1 MSATEITGTGDALFI
16 VCGGVITYADA
27 GASALLGPARAMA
40 GQADPRE
47 ELAARGLAFT
57 SRALAGNGPPAEAL
71 LVSAAPVDSAGK
83 ATKAG
88 LERFGMALD
97 YLPDGVTLV
106 DRETMR
112 FIDANAVSCRRAGL
126 TREQYLQAPPNER
139 ADVGRRE
146 DLMRIYDGLI
156 AGDPPV
162 RVDEQMAMGEGG
174 IRFPAEVTRAAAL
187 VEGRWTI
194 VVTTR
199 DISKRKASEARLE
212 RFRAAIDQSGDAIL
226 LIDPVTRRYLDVNDT
241 ACRMFGLT
249 REQMLAGAVGMV
261 PTDDPERQGPGG
273 GDAIGR
279 MYDRLIDAYPRL
291 LTEEQNFYHPDGS
304 LIQAEATRRA
314 VPSGDGWTIIST
326 IRDIGDRK
334 AAQRVLERFRFA
346 MDHIGDAL
354 TLTDRETMTYLDVN
368 VEAARRA
375 GMSREEYL
383 QMRPGF
389 RVKNASAK
397 QLEEL
402 YDALIADSPAVRKG
416 EYELLQAGGT
426 YYPCEIW
433 RTAVNID
440 GRWIIVTSSRDITE
454 RKRVELQLQRRME
467 DLTRS
472 NEELERFAYVASHDL
487 SEPLRMVGSYTQL
500 LERRYK
506 DRLDGDALDFMGYIV
521 DGSRRMKQLIDD
533 LLTYSRVGRSGRQ
546 RDDVAMDSVLDDALK
561 NLEQLITDK
570 SAVVE
575 RVPLP
580 VIPGDRTALVQLL
593 QNLVGNALKFSG
605 TRQPVVRIG
614 VQEVV
619 KEGVE
624 SWTFSVSDNGIGIAP
639 KYFERIFII
648 FQRLHARE
656 KYDGTGIGLAVC
668 KKIVEYHGGRIWLE
682 SQPEQG
688 TTFHFSLPKAPPDVP
703 AGGETAVNPSRATP

>member
-1 MSATEITGTGDALFI
+1 MSASNITFQADALLI
-16 VCGGVITYADA
+16 VSGGVITHADA
-27 GASALLGPARAMA
+27 AALTLLGTARATA
-40 GQADPRE
+40 GMPDPRE
-47 ELAARGLAFT
+47 ELAALGLCVT
-57 SRALAGNGPPAEAL
+57 SRVLAGTGPAAEAL
-71 LVSAAPVDSAGK
+71 LVSQAAPDSASQ
-83 ATKAG
+83 ATRAG
-88 LERFGMALD
+88 LERFGRALD

-139 ADVGRRE
+139 TDVGRLE

-156 AGDPPV
+156 AGNPSV

-174 IRFPAEVTRAAAL
+174 TPFPAEVTRAAAMID
-187 VEGRWTI
+187 GRWTI

-226 LIDPVTRRYLDVNDT
+226 LIDPATRRYLDVNET

-261 PTDDPERQGPGG
+261 ATDDPERQGPGG
-273 GDAIGR
+273 GDGVGR

-291 LTEEQNFYHPDGS
+291 LTEEQNFFHPDGS
-304 LIQAEATRRA
+304 LIQTEATRRA
-314 VPSGDGWTIIST
+314 VPSGSGWIIIST
-326 IRDIGDRK
+326 IRDISERK

-346 MDHIGDAL
+346 MDHVGDAL
-354 TLTDRETMTYLDVN
+354 TLSDRETMTYLDVN
-368 VEAARRA
+368 TEAARRA
-375 GMSREEYL
+375 GVSREEYL
-383 QMRPGF
+383 RQRPGH
-389 RVKNASAK
+389 RLRNTSPQA
-397 QLEEL
+397 LEAL
-402 YDALIADSPAVRKG
+402 YDGLIAESPAVRKG
-416 EYELLQAGGT
+416 EYELMQAGGT

-440 GRWIIVTSSRDITE
+440 GRWIIVTSSRDITD
-454 RKRVELQLQRRME
+454 RKRAETELQRRMD

-546 RDDVAMDSVLDDALK
+546 RDDVAMDGVLGDALK
-561 NLEQLITDK
+561 NLEQLIADK
-570 SAVVE
+570 SAVIE

-593 QNLVGNALKFSG
+593 QNLVGNALKFAG
-605 TRQPVVRIG
+605 TRQPVVKIA
-614 VQEVV
+614 VE
-619 KEGVE
+619 EGAE
-624 SWTFSVSDNGIGIAP
+624 ASAGSWTFSVSDNGIGIEP
-639 KYFERIFII
+639 KYFDRIFVI
-648 FQRLHARE
+648 FQRLHARD
-656 KYDGTGIGLAVC
+656 KYEGTGIGLAIC
-668 KKIVEYHGGRIWLE
+668 KKIVEYHGGRIWVE
-682 SQPEQG
+682 SQPGQG
-688 TTFHFSLPKAPPDVP
+688 TTFRFSLSTSLPDVGTGNDP
-703 AGGETAVNPSRATP
+703 GS